1 MRVEISGCKY
11 KCGVELMTERLR
23 RAADCLLVTSCGTPV
38 SSPFNIY
45 NHITNFNA
53 YEDIMQQNIERRFAH
68 SDFDKGFSLRDY
80 YYYYLALLLSSIST
94 LMRLMYSVGWQRLGY
109 SSHPVSCSEERP
121 LNINSSQARISNC
134 LECSRRDI
142 EVIRRASDTYVAT

>member
-53 YEDIMQQNIERRFAH
+53 YGDIMQQNIERRFDH
-68 SDFDKGFSLRDY
+68 SDFDKDFSLRD

-94 LMRLMYSVGWQRLGY
+94 LMRLMYSVGWQCLVH

-121 LNINSSQARISNC
+121 LNINSSQVRISNC

-142 EVIRRASDTYVAT
+142 KVIRSASDACIST